1 MKLTRV
7 FFFLV
12 ILGSSAVAAD
22 AQTSI
27 APTDPRIVFNT
38 PDPAC
43 PAGMYCVNLTYTGP
57 QENALIF
64 GVPGPPGSF
73 LEAAP
78 LYTYSCVSN
87 AFAGCQPDENQA
99 GTEFFAYS
107 LFDGSVTSGE
117 TFSLTSTGP
126 IQLTLPTGFTC
137 NPGSAC
143 SMVNGVLVADLTPEP
158 GTAILFMS
166 GLIFVVGLT
175 SKRLVA
181 NPRI

>member
-1 MKLTRV
+1 MKLARV
-7 FFFLV
+7 FFFLA
-12 ILGSSAVAAD
+12 ILGSSAVAAY

-27 APTDPRIVFNT
+27 PPNDPRVVFNT

-43 PAGMYCVNLTYTGP
+43 PTGLYCVDLTYTGP
-57 QENALIF
+57 TENALIF
-64 GVPGPPGSF
+64 GVPGPSGSF
-73 LEAAP
+73 LPVPPA
-78 LYTYSCVSN
+78 YSCVSN
-87 AFAGCQPDENQA
+87 AFAECQADENEA

-126 IQLTLPTGFTC
+126 IQLTLPAGFTC
-137 NPGSAC
+137 NPGSPC